1 MNTQFLSRL
10 LLAGVMACAALGAQ
24 AQAGGAVLK
33 GNAVTEDN
41 LLDALTPNAP
51 GRTRSLKVQRDAPPP
66 PKPSAS
72 LLITFETGSAVLTPR
87 ARQQLDVVSGALK
100 REQLAALTF
109 NVEGHADPRGNSATN
124 LSLSQQRAESVC
136 AYLTQT
142 GIQSNRLTA
151 VGKGDTEL
159 INTENTAAPENRR
172 VTIVTNTN

>member
-1 MNTQFLSRL
+1 MNTQFLPRL
-10 LLAGVMACAALGAQ
+10 VLAAVMACAAVGAP
-24 AQAGGAVLK
+24 AQTGGAVLK

-41 LLDALTPNAP
+41 LLDALTPNAKV
-51 GRTRSLKVQRDAPPP
+51 RTRSLKAQADAAPA

-72 LLITFETGSAVLTPR
+72 LLITFESGSSILTPR

-109 NVEGHADPRGNSATN
+109 NVEGHADPRGNSSTN
-124 LSLSQQRAESVC
+124 LTLSQQRAESVC
-136 AYLTQT
+136 AYLTQS
-142 GIQSNRLTA
+142 GIQSNRLTP

-159 INTENTAAPENRR
+159 INTENPAAPENRR